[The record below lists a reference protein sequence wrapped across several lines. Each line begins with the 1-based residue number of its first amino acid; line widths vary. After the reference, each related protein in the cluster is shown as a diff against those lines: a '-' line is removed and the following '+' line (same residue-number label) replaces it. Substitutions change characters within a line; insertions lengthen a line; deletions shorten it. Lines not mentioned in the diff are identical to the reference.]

1 MSAARPAF
9 VGGRGGGWGGAG
21 LLGSRLPR
29 RCGCLSRWRV
39 PGVGEP
45 RAADACRGEDIAPPR
60 RMDGCRGRD
69 RSVSCPASWGGL
81 APTRSAH
88 HPRSRW
94 GPGPAPRA
102 LRPARTTARGALL
115 LHCLRVRKAER
126 TRTRPGTLPCVCL
139 SVRPSPTSD
148 LRGLPTIAHRREGK
162 RRHANLQVTP
172 RGTPLSLTPSSAG
185 PPIPDKSIGHR
196 ITPRGLWWPLRGAC
210 PPCGRRRGPRVR

>member
-69 RSVSCPASWGGL
+69 RFVSCPASWGGL
-81 APTRSAH
+81 APTSSAH
-88 HPRSRW
+88 HPRSRR
-94 GPGPAPRA
+94 GPGPTPRA
-102 LRPARTTARGALL
+102 RHYEGSFASALSP
-115 LHCLRVRKAER
+115 REKGREDANAFRNVA
-126 TRTRPGTLPCVCL
+126 VCL
-139 SVRPSPTSD
+139 SVCPSVPH
-148 LRGLPTIAHRREGK
+148 LRLTWSPHNRSQTGREEATRKPAGHTTGDPSVSHAFFSRSLP
-162 RRHANLQVTP
+162 
-172 RGTPLSLTPSSAG
+172 
-185 PPIPDKSIGHR
+185 PPINQSATELPPG
-196 ITPRGLWWPLRGAC
+196 GLWWPLRGAR
-210 PPCGRRRGPRVR
+210 PPCGRRRGPCVR